1 MRKRRTINENNNL
14 TRKNIVGAKKK
25 QDMQK
30 EEDCEKRKF
39 KSRKKLKKFSDED
52 AEDATATPSATPTGV
67 VSAEVSATG
76 VPVDQEKDNEPSADA
91 IAQQVLDIL
100 NKRGTEIDQE
110 SQQEYLVRKQRFDD
124 LMKQINDVIAQNKA
138 Q

>member
-1 MRKRRTINENNNL
+1 MRKCRTINENDDL

-39 KSRKKLKKFSDED
+39 KSRKKFKEED
-52 AEDATATPSATPTGV
+52 AENISATPSATPTGE

-76 VPVDQEKDNEPSADA
+76 APVEQDKDKEQSADA
-91 IAQQVLDIL
+91 ITQQVLDIL
-100 NKRGTEIDQE
+100 NKRGTEIDKE
-110 SQQEYLVRKQRFDD
+110 SQQEYLVRKQRFDE
-124 LMKQINDVIAQNKA
+124 LMKQINDVIAQSKA

>member
-1 MRKRRTINENNNL
+1 MRKRRIINENDGL
-14 TRKNIVGAKKK
+14 MRKNIVGAKKK

-39 KSRKKLKKFSDED
+39 KSRKKLKKISDED
-52 AEDATATPSATPTGV
+52 AEDATATPSATPTGE
-67 VSAEVSATG
+67 VSAEMPATG
-76 VPVDQEKDNEPSADA
+76 VPVDQDKDNEASADV